1 MESIL
6 TAQQQPKDRFT
17 VVVINDGKEVGH
29 LRIGKSGK
37 ICQNNSFFSSR
48 RITESM
54 KNRESLARQK
64 AEGMPRVCLFPVG
77 LKLSGQNSYVS
88 VSVLKE
94 ELLKAV

>member
-1 MESIL
+1 MKRSGVS
-6 TAQQQPKDRFT
+6 QQQPKDQFT

-37 ICQNNSFFSSR
+37 ICQNHSFFSSR

-64 AEGMPRVCLFPVG
+64 TEAMPKACLSPVG
-77 LKLSGQNSYVS
+77 LKLSGPKSYVT
-88 VSVLKE
+88 VLKE
-94 ELLKAV
+94 ELPKAV

>member
-1 MESIL
+1 M
-6 TAQQQPKDRFT
+6 
-17 VVVINDGKEVGH
+17 INDGKEVEY

-37 ICQNNSFFSSR
+37 IFFSSR

-64 AEGMPRVCLFPVG
+64 TEAMPRACLSTVG
-77 LKLSGQNSYVS
+77 LKLSGPKSY

-94 ELLKAV
+94 ELPKAV